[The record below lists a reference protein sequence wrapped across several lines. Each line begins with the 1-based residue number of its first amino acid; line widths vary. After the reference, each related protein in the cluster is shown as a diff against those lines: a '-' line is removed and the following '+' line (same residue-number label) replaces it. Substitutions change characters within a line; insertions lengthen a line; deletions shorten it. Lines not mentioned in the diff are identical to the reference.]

1 MTCNDGCTLQPV
13 NLVSSSASLTI
24 KEEIYQNTRTL
35 RRWTILKRTGTLDA
49 CLSTLLELIP
59 SLKCCSC
66 LLSISTKH
74 LHQPAQQEPQG
85 GTAAAIQPFAINED
99 QTQEGKMKY
108 IQGNSLLEFPY
119 PTLSSR
125 VNRTKLLMMGWRMK
139 LTVINAPHIVQATRC
154 TTATTIRTFSWATW
168 RTTWSTWSTRPTT
181 KATGPSS
188 PRFLPVWFACLQL
201 HWSTCKF
208 LSTWFPGLCM
218 TEFAPYQCNQ
228 SK

>member
-1 MTCNDGCTLQPV
+1 MDIGYNRCHVNTRQCSESFHPSFMTCNNRCTLQPV
-13 NLVSSSASLTI
+13 NLVSSSASLNI

-99 QTQEGKMKY
+99 QTQDRDEIYTRKSTPG
-108 IQGNSLLEFPY
+108 IP
-119 PTLSSR
+119 LSHS
-125 VNRTKLLMMGWRMK
+125 
-139 LTVINAPHIVQATRC
+139 I
-154 TTATTIRTFSWATW
+154 
-168 RTTWSTWSTRPTT
+168 
-181 KATGPSS
+181 
-188 PRFLPVWFACLQL
+188 
-201 HWSTCKF
+201 
-208 LSTWFPGLCM
+208 
-218 TEFAPYQCNQ
+218 
-228 SK
+228 